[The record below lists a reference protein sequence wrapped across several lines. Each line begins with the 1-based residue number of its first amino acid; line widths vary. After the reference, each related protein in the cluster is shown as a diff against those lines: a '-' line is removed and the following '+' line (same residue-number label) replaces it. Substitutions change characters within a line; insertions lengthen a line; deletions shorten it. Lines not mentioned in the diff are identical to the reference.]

1 MTTATTNDF
10 KISTYNRFLRYLAC
24 QDTTATNVAG
34 PDGVLI
40 PKYSTWDDV
49 VNNRNIDKA
58 VFITQIIKF
67 LENSERLNDLD
78 NLNAANGKLSHMQ
91 KYKLD
96 ELKLKLEDLHNSQ
109 YGSIK
114 TYQFNDFNDNKVEFL
129 KSMSIYILLLFS
141 IIFILLSLS
150 VTQVITQ
157 VKFLSI
163 SILCGFIM
171 ILYLIISI
179 RQNMY
184 RRNDDW
190 NKFYFNPPNIKSRM

>member
-1 MTTATTNDF
+1 MTTDVF
-10 KISTYNRFLRYLAC
+10 KVSAYNRFLRYLSC
-24 QDTTATNVAG
+24 QDTAAAPILG
-34 PDGVLI
+34 PDGIII
-40 PKYSTWDDV
+40 PKYSTWSDV
-49 VNNRNIDKA
+49 VDNRNIDKA
-58 VFITQIIKF
+58 GFVTQIITF

-78 NLNAANGKLSHMQ
+78 NLNKANGKLSHMQ

-114 TYQFNDFNDNKVEFL
+114 TYQNNDFNDNKVEFL
-129 KSMSIYILLLFS
+129 KSISIYILLLFS

-150 VTQVITQ
+150 VSQVISQ
-157 VKFLSI
+157 VKFLTI
-163 SILCGFIM
+163 SLLCGFVM
-171 ILYLIISI
+171 IIYLITSI

-190 NKFYFNPPNIKSRM
+190 NKFYFNPPNVKTRM